1 MENVTNDIVKAQN
14 GDKDSLALLVENNQG
29 LIWSVVK
36 RFLGRGY
43 ETEDIYQIGAL
54 GFVKAIRKFDINYDV
69 KLSTYAIPYIMGEIK
84 RFLRDDGP
92 IKVSRSL
99 KDLQRKISEIQ
110 KEYINQK
117 GRDPTL
123 GELSKILKTP
133 KEEITL
139 ALESSLPVNSIEESL
154 YSDNK
159 SNNSLNIIETIS
171 TNKDEATLITNKI
184 AIKEMI
190 NDLCERDKEIILL
203 RYYKDKTQTEVA
215 RILGISQ
222 VQVSRIEKK
231 ILSKMKRELVG

>member
-1 MENVTNDIVKAQN
+1 MENNTNDIIKAQN
-14 GDKDSLALLVENNQG
+14 GDKDALALLVENNQG

-99 KDLQRKISEIQ
+99 KDLQRKIVEIQ
-110 KEYINQK
+110 KEYISKK

-139 ALESSLPVNSIEESL
+139 ALESSLPVNSIEENL

-190 NDLCERDKEIILL
+190 NGLESRDKQIILL
-203 RYYKDKTQTEVA
+203 RYFKDKTQTEVA

-231 ILSKMKRELVG
+231 ILGKMKRELVG

>member
-1 MENVTNDIVKAQN
+1 MENITNEIIKAQN
-14 GDKDSLALLVENNQG
+14 GDKDSLAYLVEENQG

-43 ETEDIYQIGAL
+43 ETEDIYQICAM
-54 GFVKAIRKFDINYDV
+54 GFIKAIRKFDINYDV
-69 KLSTYAIPYIMGEIK
+69 KISTYAIPYMMGEIK

-99 KDLQRKISEIQ
+99 KDLQKKVLEIQ
-110 KEYINQK
+110 KEFINEE

-123 GELSKILKTP
+123 GEISKILKIP

-139 ALESSLPVNSIEESL
+139 ALESSLPINSIEESL

-159 SNNSLNIIETIS
+159 TNNSLNIIETIS

-184 AIKEMI
+184 AVKEMI
-190 NDLCERDKEIILL
+190 NNLELRDKQIILL
-203 RYYKDKTQTEVA
+203 RYYKDKTQSEVA

-231 ILSKMKRELVG
+231 ILSKMKRELAC